1 MFIPARQQRTMRNLL
16 PALRRVS
23 DGLKERGIRQ
33 APIVGV
39 ELDELDGGDLGRGR
53 HELFTRSGEEG
64 RVEERKRTQCR
75 VSRWPSIKLTAAIRL
90 TAERKRAK
98 NDNMERICNITTVR
112 LV

>member
-1 MFIPARQQRTMRNLL
+1 MFIPARQQQTMQNLL

-64 RVEERKRTQCR
+64 RMEERKEHNVAFRDGHPSS
-75 VSRWPSIKLTAAIRL
+75 SRRPSG
-90 TAERKRAK
+90 
-98 NDNMERICNITTVR
+98 
-112 LV
+112 